1 MRAGVRRAA
10 ALVVAWTAGAMAVAA
25 CTVGPDYE
33 RPAAPEPLEYRA
45 EEREGE
51 SIANTAWWDL
61 YEDPVLQGLIED
73 GLENNRGLRE
83 AMARIAEA
91 RAAVGI
97 ARAVLYPS
105 LSLVGAAFYQATP
118 TDDSVSSFDNFKAAI
133 GASYEVDLYGRVER
147 SNEAAAQS
155 LLATEEA
162 YRTVTIGLVAD
173 IASTYLLLRD
183 LDARLAIAEETVR
196 LRREAVEIITVR
208 VEGGLV
214 RPVDVNRAQ
223 IELADALATVEILDR
238 SIAQAENALSLL
250 LGDLP
255 SEIERG
261 LALVDQGLPPVVPAG
276 LPSELLQRR
285 PDVLAAERLLHAQ
298 TARIG
303 VAEAARWPSLSLTGA
318 LGVKSTALGEARS
331 NNFFMNLG
339 ANVAGAIFDAG
350 RRQSAV
356 DVEIARAEQALN
368 QYETAVLNAF
378 REVEDALVA
387 VETYR
392 NEYQVRTEQLA
403 AAQGA
408 LDVANVLYDEG
419 LVDLMVVLDLQ
430 RSVFGT
436 ELRVSEVLQL
446 HHTSVVQLYRAL
458 GGGWNPPED
467 EEGVA
472 ADAGEGQTAPVPD
485 GAGP

>member
-1 MRAGVRRAA
+1 MTPAFFRWGAA
-10 ALVVAWTAGAMAVAA
+10 AMAISACAWTLAA
-25 CTVGPDYE
+25 CTLGPDYE
-33 RPAAPEPLEYRA
+33 RPVTPEPEEYRA
-45 EEREGE
+45 DVGEGE
-51 SIANTAWWDL
+51 SIANTPWWGL
-61 YEDPVLQGLIED
+61 YRDSVLQGLIQE

-83 AMARIAEA
+83 AMAKIAEA

-97 ARAVLYPS
+97 ARADLYPS
-105 LSLVGAAFYQATP
+105 LTLIGAGFYQATP
-118 TDDSVSSFDNFKAAI
+118 TDDSVSSFDNFKAAV
-133 GASYEVDLYGRVER
+133 GASYEVDLYGRVDR

-173 IASTYLLLRD
+173 IANTYLVLRD
-183 LDARLAIAEETVR
+183 LDARLAIAQETVDSR
-196 LRREAVEIITVR
+196 QYAVEILSVR
-208 VEGGLV
+208 ADGGLV

-223 IELADALATVEILDR
+223 IELADAMAAVEILKR

-250 LGDLP
+250 LGRPP
-255 SEIERG
+255 SEIDRG
-261 LALVDQGLPPVVPAG
+261 LALTDQSLPPQVPAG

-331 NNFFMNLG
+331 NNFFVNLG

-350 RRQSAV
+350 RRESAV
-356 DVEIARAEQALN
+356 DVEIARAEQALAR
-368 QYETAVLNAF
+368 YETAVLNAF

-392 NEYQVRTEQLA
+392 TEYAVRTEQLA
-403 AAQGA
+403 AAQEA
-408 LDVANVLYDEG
+408 LDVANVLYEEG
-419 LVDLMVVLDLQ
+419 LVNLIVVLDLQ

-436 ELRVSEVLQL
+436 QLRVSEVLQL
-446 HHTSVVQLYRAL
+446 HHSSVVQLYRAL
-458 GGGWNPPED
+458 GGGWNPPET
-467 EEGVA
+467 ES
-472 ADAGEGQTAPVPD
+472 
-485 GAGP
+485 GA

>member
-97 ARAVLYPS
+97 ARADLYPS
-105 LSLVGAAFYQATP
+105 LSLVGAGFYQATP

-133 GASYEVDLYGRVER
+133 
-147 SNEAAAQS
+147 AAQS